1 VVVEKSEAEITAAAA
16 KRTLNGKRLQDM
28 QAKARAEKVSLCEK
42 ARLMEARCENGRI
55 GGIQDPG
62 V

>member
-28 QAKARAEKVSLCEK
+28 QAKARAEKVNSLREE
-42 ARLMEARCENGRI
+42 LG
-55 GGIQDPG
+55 
-62 V
+62 